1 MIGAA
6 TAVLALLALAA
17 MHGLPVMGVAMP
29 AADVGVMSAVDAAG
43 APTMTHTPGDPMAA
57 MGHDAAAHLAAV
69 VDAEGALAAASGHDA
84 GGVPL
89 HGHSFVHLCLAVLVA
104 ALTFVLGRWLRPRL
118 LTVAPQ
124 VRAIAQR
131 PLFSLDIGPPSRVA
145 LCVVRC

>member
-29 AADVGVMSAVDAAG
+29 AADVGVMSS
-43 APTMTHTPGDPMAA
+43 
-57 MGHDAAAHLAAV
+57 
-69 VDAEGALAAASGHDA
+69 VDAERALAAEAGHDA